1 MSKLAGPQVLNG
13 QIIYDGEVLGQ
24 PIASYAESLSG
35 AGTKVIDV
43 LGSHPTA
50 KWCEIVVAGDP
61 RNICAISRDSS
72 TPGLPIG
79 PGGIT
84 DTGDGSLV
92 FVLGGQTATIPV
104 KGVRELTFQTT
115 VSTFVGWSFWS

>member
-24 PIASYAESLSG
+24 PIASYAERVSA

-43 LGSHPTA
+43 LGDHPTA
-50 KWCEIVVAGDP
+50 KWCEIVISGDP
-61 RNICAISRDSS
+61 RNICAISRNG
-72 TPGLPIG
+72 TIPGLPIG
-79 PGGIT
+79 PAGIT

-92 FVLGGQTATIPV
+92 WILGGQSATIPV
-104 KGVRELTFQTT
+104 KGVKELTFQTT
-115 VSTFVGWSFWS
+115 VSTYVGWSFWS